1 MFFSTLSRFH
11 LIRISRKSSVFALV
25 SLVVRLYFVLK
36 VLFCNSGTDFC
47 RGQFG
52 SFGHIGYVR
61 AAN

>member
-1 MFFSTLSRFH
+1 M
-11 LIRISRKSSVFALV
+11 FALV
-25 SLVVRLYFVLK
+25 SLVRLYFVLK